1 MIEYAALKIIWWAL
15 LGALLIGFAIA
26 DGFDMGVG
34 MLLPF
39 LGKND
44 AERRVIINSIGP
56 TWEGNQTWLI
66 TAGGATFAAWPLV
79 YSVSFS
85 VFYVALLLTLFA
97 LFFRPVG
104 FDYRSK
110 LPDPLWRNAWDWG
123 LFAGSAVP
131 AFIFGVAF
139 GNLFLGVPFRLDE
152 DMRVV
157 ESSGLL
163 HHLRPFALLCGLVS
177 AGMLCLHG
185 ATYLQL
191 RADGVIA
198 QRARRVVA
206 FMALFT
212 LISFAAAGLWL
223 TQIDGQRLVGMGDP
237 NAALLPL
244 AKTVSVGKG
253 AWLSNYHVYPWM
265 MLAPLTGFAGLLLA
279 RYCSARGRAGVAF
292 LASSAVIAG
301 IILTAGFSLYPF
313 LMPSS
318 LHPPSGLTVW
328 DACSSRHTLFI
339 MLGVV
344 IVFLPIILAYTAWVY
359 RVMRGTVT
367 VERIVRES
375 HTAYYRRRKSCGTSP
390 GS

>member
-1 MIEYAALKIIWWAL
+1 MEYALLKIIWWAL

-39 LGKND
+39 LGRND
-44 AERRVIINSIGP
+44 IERRVIINSIGP

-110 LPDPLWRNAWDWG
+110 LPDPRWRNAWDWG
-123 LFAGSAVP
+123 LFAGSAIP
-131 AFIFGVAF
+131 ALVFGVAF
-139 GNLFLGVPFRLDE
+139 GNLFLGVPFKLDE
-152 DMRVV
+152 EMRVV
-157 ESSGLL
+157 ESSGLWQ
-163 HHLRPFALLCGLVS
+163 HLRPFALLSGLISV
-177 AGMLCLHG
+177 GMLCLHG
-185 ATYLQL
+185 AAYLQL
-191 RADGVIA
+191 RTDGAVARRA
-198 QRARRVVA
+198 QRVVA

-212 LISFAAAGLWL
+212 LIGFAAAGLWL
-223 TQIDGQRLVGMGDP
+223 TQIDGQRLVGTGDL

-244 AKTVSVGKG
+244 LKTVSVKQG
-253 AWLSNYHVYPWM
+253 AWLANYRVHPWM
-265 MLAPLTGFAGLLLA
+265 MLAPAIGIAGLLLA
-279 RYCSARGRAGVAF
+279 WYCSARGWAGAAF
-292 LASSAVIAG
+292 ICSAKAITG
-301 IILTAGFSLYPF
+301 IILTAGFSLFPF

-328 DACSSRHTLFI
+328 DACSSQHTLFI

-367 VERIVRES
+367 AARIIENT
-375 HTAYYRRRKSCGTSP
+375 HTAY
-390 GS
+390 